1 MTVADPRQAELVV
14 GERKVAFQPLRGVAP
29 DQLPRTLRILLENAL
44 RHGSPSES
52 LRNWTPGATGEIEVY
67 ASRVFLHDTNGVP
80 VLADLAAMRDA
91 VARRG
96 ETRRPSIRWY
106 RRSW

>member
-14 GERKVAFQPLRGVAP
+14 GARKVAFQSLRGVAP
-29 DQLPRTLRILLENAL
+29 EHLPRTLRILLENAL